1 MKKHVPIQLIY
12 PNEEFQAMQSTAVK
26 TQQSLKDE
34 AEEHYQFLKA
44 LSMTDPEYQ
53 QQLRINYER
62 KNQVRAALDANPSW
76 KKKITSL
83 QSLLEQ

>member
-1 MKKHVPIQLIY
+1 M
-12 PNEEFQAMQSTAVK
+12 K

-62 KNQVRAALDANPSW
+62 KNQVRAALDAEPSW
-76 KKKITSL
+76 
-83 QSLLEQ
+83 